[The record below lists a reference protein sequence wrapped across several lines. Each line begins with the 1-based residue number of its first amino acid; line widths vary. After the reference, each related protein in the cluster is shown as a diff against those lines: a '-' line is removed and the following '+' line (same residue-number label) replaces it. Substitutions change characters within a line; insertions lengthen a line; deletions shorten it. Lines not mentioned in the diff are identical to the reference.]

1 MTLPYQ
7 NSGTSKCTQS
17 WERDHNPHA
26 DIRMDWVISKGIEQM
41 VKADSLTAASCEG
54 WLRNQVRAA
63 GSEMINCRKRDLE
76 SLQDSINVA
85 KAIIQ
90 NIRDLNLRF
99 TDRLFESLVKI
110 QTTLKNSF

>member
-1 MTLPYQ
+1 M
-7 NSGTSKCTQS
+7 
-17 WERDHNPHA
+17 
-26 DIRMDWVISKGIEQM
+26 SKGIEQM
-41 VKADSLTAASCEG
+41 VKADSLRAASCEEQ
-54 WLRNQVRAA
+54 LRNQVRAA
-63 GSEMINCRKRDLE
+63 DSEMINCRKRDLE